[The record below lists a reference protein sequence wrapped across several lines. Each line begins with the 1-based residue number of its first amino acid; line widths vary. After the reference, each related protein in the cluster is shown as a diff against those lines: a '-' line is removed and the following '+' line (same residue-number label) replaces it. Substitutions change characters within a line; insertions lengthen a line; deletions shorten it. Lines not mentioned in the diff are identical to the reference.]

1 MTFLNALLAFGA
13 TAFTIPLIIHLL
25 NRSKYMTVDW
35 GAMQFLE
42 SSVKVNSRR
51 VQWKQLLLL
60 LVRCLIPVL
69 LALAMARPLLQAW
82 KNSADASPVSLAIL
96 VDDSLSMYT
105 LSQGQSALQ
114 PVPAD
119 QASNESIRTGSSS
132 SRILQAVAHVR
143 SVLEGLPAGSEA
155 ALIWAGKPAQIESEH
170 QPASLL
176 KMKLAELIENRAKK
190 NEIAGSTDLSEA
202 VTLATQWLDQGTNSK
217 RHLLVLSDFQ
227 SSQWNSN
234 TQDIARDLATAF
246 SNRSVPIK
254 WSFFQVGRSDSQDVA
269 ASNSASNLA
278 SNADIAL
285 LAIDSIPSHITPQ
298 GKMTISTTLQN
309 YSNQNAV
316 VPVVFMDGL
325 DEVERQS
332 VSVSASSTATIRFQW
347 SPKNTGDSILK
358 VFADWKD
365 STPQDHSLTNVIR
378 AREPA
383 SILIIDGD
391 RKQEAMQS
399 ESDFIRLALTPFS
412 LLRGE
417 PGDLFSTRVVTPGGW
432 NEDALRTCEAV
443 VCCNVPDFSADERKW
458 LRNFVEK
465 GGGLLMCLGD
475 KVQAEK
481 LNAWEPLSE
490 GGLKIGKLSHRI
502 AWEGEIN
509 LTADA
514 PFELSRASLDALK
527 SAQFAARHELLVEEP
542 QAIAIAK
549 FADGMPFIMKT
560 NIGSGKVYWMMSSG
574 DDDDSNLPALPVY
587 LPLVQKLMTS
597 LLHWRSG
604 WNQVSPGES
613 WFEDLSAVTG
623 KTNPLSNEVAS
634 LFQDRKSL
642 TVQLPATATRDVPL
656 NEKATDGKEPIL
668 FRTIDL
674 GSSRFEG
681 IAQSTFGDR
690 RINAAVVLPSKDRK
704 VELARTLMSSD
715 ELEVFAKDA
724 KANVYRD
731 AQSWIKQEN
740 SNASGKEIWTWFWL
754 GLLVLFLAEMF
765 LQQSLNPRQVRPSH
779 SLTGAAR

>member
-13 TAFTIPLIIHLL
+13 TAFTIPLLIHLL
-25 NRSKYMTVDW
+25 NRSKYMTIDW

-60 LVRCLIPVL
+60 LVRCLIPIL

-82 KNSADASPVSLAIL
+82 KNSADASPLSLAIL
-96 VDDSLSMYT
+96 IDDSLSMYT
-105 LSQGQSALQ
+105 LSPSQSALQ
-114 PVPAD
+114 SAQAN
-119 QASNESIRTGSSS
+119 QASNEPNRFGSSS
-132 SRILQAVAHVR
+132 SRILQAVAQVR
-143 SVLEGLPAGSEA
+143 TVLEGLPAGSEA

-170 QPASLL
+170 QPAALL
-176 KMKLAELIENRAKK
+176 KMKLAELIESRAKK
-190 NEIAGSTDLSEA
+190 NETAGTTDLSEA

-234 TQDIARDLATAF
+234 TQDLARDLATAF
-246 SNRSVPIK
+246 SNRSVPIE
-254 WSFFQVGRSDSQDVA
+254 WSFFQVGKADSQTD
-269 ASNSASNLA
+269 ASSNLT

-285 LAIDSIPSHITPQ
+285 LGIDSIPSHVTPQ

-332 VSVSASSTATIRFQW
+332 VSVSANSTATVRFQW
-347 SPKNTGDSILK
+347 SPKIAGDSILK

-365 STPQDHSLTNVIR
+365 STPQDHALTNVIR

-432 NEDALRTCEAV
+432 NEEALRTCEAV
-443 VCCNVPDFSADERKW
+443 ICCNVPDFSNDERKW

-481 LNAWEPLSE
+481 LNAWEPLSQ
-490 GGLKIGKLSHRI
+490 GGLRIGKLSPRI
-502 AWEGEIN
+502 AWEGEIS

-514 PFELSRASLDALK
+514 PFELSRASLDALR

-549 FADGMPFIMKT
+549 FADGLPFLIKT
-560 NIGSGKVYWMMSSG
+560 TIGSGKVYWMMSSG

-597 LLHWRSG
+597 ILHWRSG

-613 WFEDLSAVTG
+613 WFENLSAMTG
-623 KTNPLSNEVAS
+623 KTNPLSNDVAS

-642 TVQLPATATRDVPL
+642 TVQLPAASTRDVPL
-656 NEKATDGKEPIL
+656 DVKDTAGNEPIL

-681 IAQSTFGDR
+681 IAQGTLGDR
-690 RINAAVVLPSKDRK
+690 RINTAIVLSSKDRK
-704 VELARTLMSSD
+704 VELGRALMSGD
-715 ELEVFAKDA
+715 ELEAFAKDA

-740 SNASGKEIWTWFWL
+740 SNPAGKEIWTWFWL
-754 GLLVLFLAEMF
+754 GLLILFLAEMF
-765 LQQSLNPRQVRPSH
+765 LQQSLNPRQARPS
-779 SLTGAAR
+779 STLTGASI

>member
-13 TAFTIPLIIHLL
+13 TAFTIPLLIHLL
-25 NRSKYMTVDW
+25 NRSKYMTIDW

-60 LVRCLIPVL
+60 LVRCLIPIL

-82 KNSADASPVSLAIL
+82 KNSADASPLSLAIL
-96 VDDSLSMYT
+96 IDDSLSMYT
-105 LSQGQSALQ
+105 LSPSQSALQ
-114 PVPAD
+114 SA
-119 QASNESIRTGSSS
+119 QANQATNEPNRLGSSS
-132 SRILQAVAHVR
+132 SRILQAVAQVR
-143 SVLEGLPAGSEA
+143 TVLEGLPAGSEA

-170 QPASLL
+170 QPAALL
-176 KMKLAELIENRAKK
+176 KMKLAELIESRAKK
-190 NEIAGSTDLSEA
+190 NETAGTTDLSEA

-234 TQDIARDLATAF
+234 TQDLARDLATAF
-246 SNRSVPIK
+246 SNRSVPIE
-254 WSFFQVGRSDSQDVA
+254 WSFFQVGKADSQTD
-269 ASNSASNLA
+269 AS

-285 LAIDSIPSHITPQ
+285 LGIDSIPSHVTPQ

-332 VSVSASSTATIRFQW
+332 VSVSANSTATIRFQW
-347 SPKNTGDSILK
+347 SPKIAGDSILK

-365 STPQDHSLTNVIR
+365 STPQDHALTNVIR

-432 NEDALRTCEAV
+432 NEEALRTCEAV
-443 VCCNVPDFSADERKW
+443 ICCNVPDFSNDERKW

-481 LNAWEPLSE
+481 LNAWEPLSQ
-490 GGLKIGKLSHRI
+490 GGLRIGKLSPRI

-514 PFELSRASLDALK
+514 PFELSRASLDALR

-549 FADGMPFIMKT
+549 FADGLPFLIKT
-560 NIGSGKVYWMMSSG
+560 TIGSGKVYWMMSSG

-597 LLHWRSG
+597 ILHWRSG

-613 WFEDLSAVTG
+613 WFENLSAMTG
-623 KTNPLSNEVAS
+623 KTNPLSNDVAS

-642 TVQLPATATRDVPL
+642 TVQLPAASTRDVPL
-656 NEKATDGKEPIL
+656 DVKDTAGNEPIL

-681 IAQSTFGDR
+681 IAQSTLGDR
-690 RINAAVVLPSKDRK
+690 RINTAVVLSSKDRK
-704 VELARTLMSSD
+704 VELGRALMSGD
-715 ELEVFAKDA
+715 ELEAFAKDA

-740 SNASGKEIWTWFWL
+740 SNPAGKEIWTWFWL
-754 GLLVLFLAEMF
+754 GLLILFLAEMF
-765 LQQSLNPRQVRPSH
+765 LQQSLNPRQARPS
-779 SLTGAAR
+779 STLTGASI

>member
-13 TAFTIPLIIHLL
+13 TAFTIPLLIHLL
-25 NRSKYMTVDW
+25 NRSKYMTIDW

-60 LVRCLIPVL
+60 LVRCLIPIL

-82 KNSADASPVSLAIL
+82 KNSADASPLSLAIL
-96 VDDSLSMYT
+96 IDDSLSMYT
-105 LSQGQSALQ
+105 LSPSQSALQ
-114 PVPAD
+114 SAQAN
-119 QASNESIRTGSSS
+119 QASNEPNRFGSSS
-132 SRILQAVAHVR
+132 SRILQAVAQVR
-143 SVLEGLPAGSEA
+143 TVLEGLPAGSEA

-170 QPASLL
+170 QPAALL
-176 KMKLAELIENRAKK
+176 KMKLAELIESRAKK
-190 NEIAGSTDLSEA
+190 NETAGTTDLSEA

-234 TQDIARDLATAF
+234 TQDLARDLATAF
-246 SNRSVPIK
+246 SNRSVPIE
-254 WSFFQVGRSDSQDVA
+254 WSFFQVGKADSQTD
-269 ASNSASNLA
+269 ASSNLT

-285 LAIDSIPSHITPQ
+285 LGIDSIPSHVTPQ

-332 VSVSASSTATIRFQW
+332 VSVSANSTATVRFQW
-347 SPKNTGDSILK
+347 SPKIAGDSILK

-365 STPQDHSLTNVIR
+365 STPQDHALTNVIR

-432 NEDALRTCEAV
+432 NEEALRTCEAV
-443 VCCNVPDFSADERKW
+443 ICCNVPDFSNDERKW

-481 LNAWEPLSE
+481 LNAWEPLSQ
-490 GGLKIGKLSHRI
+490 GGLRIGKLSPRI
-502 AWEGEIN
+502 AWEGEIS

-514 PFELSRASLDALK
+514 PFELSRASLDALR

-549 FADGMPFIMKT
+549 FADGLPFLIKT
-560 NIGSGKVYWMMSSG
+560 TIGPGKVYWMMSSG

-597 LLHWRSG
+597 ILHWRSG

-613 WFEDLSAVTG
+613 WFENLSAMTG
-623 KTNPLSNEVAS
+623 KTNPLSNDVAS

-642 TVQLPATATRDVPL
+642 TVQLPAASTRDVPL
-656 NEKATDGKEPIL
+656 DVKDTAGNEPIL

-681 IAQSTFGDR
+681 IAQSTLGDR
-690 RINAAVVLPSKDRK
+690 RINTAVVLSSKDRK
-704 VELARTLMSSD
+704 VELGRALMSGD
-715 ELEVFAKDA
+715 ELEAFAKDA

-740 SNASGKEIWTWFWL
+740 SNPAGKEIWTWFWL
-754 GLLVLFLAEMF
+754 GLLILFLAEMF
-765 LQQSLNPRQVRPSH
+765 LQQSLNPRQARPS
-779 SLTGAAR
+779 STLTGAST

>member
-25 NRSKYMTVDW
+25 NRSKYMTIDW

-60 LVRCLIPVL
+60 LVRCLIPIL

-96 VDDSLSMYT
+96 IDDSLSMYT
-105 LSQGQSALQ
+105 LSQSESALQ
-114 PVPAD
+114 SPPAN
-119 QASNESIRTGSSS
+119 QVSGEPNRPGSSS
-132 SRILQAVAHVR
+132 SRILQAVAQVR
-143 SVLEGLPAGSEA
+143 TLLEGLPAGSEA
-155 ALIWAGKPAQIESEH
+155 ALIWAGKPAQIENEH

-176 KMKLAELIENRAKK
+176 KMKLAELIENRTKK
-190 NEIAGSTDLSEA
+190 NEIAGPTDLSEA
-202 VTLATQWLDQGTNSK
+202 VTLAAEWLDQGTNSK
-217 RHLLVLSDFQ
+217 RHLLVVSDFQ

-234 TQDIARDLATAF
+234 TQDSARDFTTAF
-246 SNRSVPIK
+246 SNRSVPIH
-254 WSFFQVGRSDSQDVA
+254 WSFLQVGSSDSENDV
-269 ASNSASNLA
+269 S

-285 LAIDSIPSHITPQ
+285 LAIDSLPSHVTPQ

-332 VSVSASSTATIRFQW
+332 VSVSANSTATIRFQW
-347 SPKNTGDSILK
+347 SPKTAGDSILK

-432 NEDALRTCEAV
+432 NEEALRTCEAV
-443 VCCNVPDFSADERKW
+443 ICCNVPDFSTDERKW

-475 KVQAEK
+475 KVQADR
-481 LNAWEPLSE
+481 LNAWEPLSQ
-490 GGLKIGKLSHRI
+490 GGLRIGKISPRN
-502 AWEGEIN
+502 AWEGEIS
-509 LTADA
+509 LSADA
-514 PFELSRASLDALK
+514 PFELSRASLDALR

-542 QAIAIAK
+542 QVSAIAT
-549 FADGMPFIMKT
+549 FADGLPFLTKT
-560 NIGSGKVYWMMSSG
+560 TIGSGKVYWMMSSG

-597 LLHWRSG
+597 ILHWRSG
-604 WNQVSPGES
+604 WNQVTPGES
-613 WFEDLSAVTG
+613 WFENLSSMTG
-623 KTNPLSNEVAS
+623 KTNPLSSEAAS
-634 LFQDRKSL
+634 LFQDRKAL
-642 TVQLPATATRDVPL
+642 TVQWPAIDARDVPL
-656 NEKATDGKEPIL
+656 NEKATDGNEPIL

-681 IAQSTFGDR
+681 IAQTTFGDR
-690 RINAAVVLPSKDRK
+690 RLNVSVSLPSKDRK
-704 VELARTLMSSD
+704 VELARALMSAD
-715 ELEVFAKDA
+715 ELETFAKDA

-740 SNASGKEIWTWFWL
+740 SNPSGKEIWTWFWL
-754 GLLVLFLAEMF
+754 GLLILFLAEMF
-765 LQQSLNPRQVRPSH
+765 LQQSLNPRQVRPGP
-779 SLTGAAR
+779 SLSGAT

>member
-1 MTFLNALLAFGA
+1 
-13 TAFTIPLIIHLL
+13 
-25 NRSKYMTVDW
+25 
-35 GAMQFLE
+35 
-42 SSVKVNSRR
+42 
-51 VQWKQLLLL
+51 
-60 LVRCLIPVL
+60 
-69 LALAMARPLLQAW
+69 
-82 KNSADASPVSLAIL
+82 
-96 VDDSLSMYT
+96 
-105 LSQGQSALQ
+105 
-114 PVPAD
+114 
-119 QASNESIRTGSSS
+119 
-132 SRILQAVAHVR
+132 
-143 SVLEGLPAGSEA
+143 
-155 ALIWAGKPAQIESEH
+155 
-170 QPASLL
+170 
-176 KMKLAELIENRAKK
+176 
-190 NEIAGSTDLSEA
+190 
-202 VTLATQWLDQGTNSK
+202 
-217 RHLLVLSDFQ
+217 
-227 SSQWNSN
+227 
-234 TQDIARDLATAF
+234 
-246 SNRSVPIK
+246 
-254 WSFFQVGRSDSQDVA
+254 
-269 ASNSASNLA
+269 
-278 SNADIAL
+278 
-285 LAIDSIPSHITPQ
+285 
-298 GKMTISTTLQN
+298 MTISTTLQN

-332 VSVSASSTATIRFQW
+332 VSVSANSTATIRFQW
-347 SPKNTGDSILK
+347 SPKIAGDSILK

-365 STPQDHSLTNVIR
+365 STPQDHALTNVIR

-432 NEDALRTCEAV
+432 NEEALRTCEAV
-443 VCCNVPDFSADERKW
+443 ICCNVPDFSNDERKW

-481 LNAWEPLSE
+481 LNAWEPLSQ
-490 GGLKIGKLSHRI
+490 GGLRIGKLSPRI
-502 AWEGEIN
+502 AWEGEIS

-514 PFELSRASLDALK
+514 PFELSRASLDALR

-549 FADGMPFIMKT
+549 FADGLPFLIKT
-560 NIGSGKVYWMMSSG
+560 TIGPGKVYWMMSSG

-597 LLHWRSG
+597 ILHWRSG

-613 WFEDLSAVTG
+613 WFENLSAMTG
-623 KTNPLSNEVAS
+623 KTNPLSNDVAS

-642 TVQLPATATRDVPL
+642 TVQLPAASTRDVPL
-656 NEKATDGKEPIL
+656 NEKDTAGNEPIL

-681 IAQSTFGDR
+681 IAQGTLGDR
-690 RINAAVVLPSKDRK
+690 RINTAIVLSSKDRK
-704 VELARTLMSSD
+704 VELGRALMSSD
-715 ELEVFAKDA
+715 ELEAFAKDA

-740 SNASGKEIWTWFWL
+740 SNPAGKEIWTWFWL
-754 GLLVLFLAEMF
+754 GLLILFLAEMF
-765 LQQSLNPRQVRPSH
+765 LQQSLNPRQARPS
-779 SLTGAAR
+779 STLTGAST

>member
-13 TAFTIPLIIHLL
+13 TAFTIPLLIHLL
-25 NRSKYMTVDW
+25 NRSKYMTIDW

-60 LVRCLIPVL
+60 LVRCLIPIL

-82 KNSADASPVSLAIL
+82 KNSADASPLSLAIL
-96 VDDSLSMYT
+96 IDDSLSMYT
-105 LSQGQSALQ
+105 LSPSQSALQ
-114 PVPAD
+114 SA
-119 QASNESIRTGSSS
+119 QANQATNEPNRLGSSS
-132 SRILQAVAHVR
+132 SRILQAVAQVR
-143 SVLEGLPAGSEA
+143 TVLEGLPAGSEA

-170 QPASLL
+170 QPAALL
-176 KMKLAELIENRAKK
+176 KMKLAELIESRAKK
-190 NEIAGSTDLSEA
+190 NETAGTTDLSEA

-234 TQDIARDLATAF
+234 TQDLARDLATAF
-246 SNRSVPIK
+246 SNRSVPIE
-254 WSFFQVGRSDSQDVA
+254 WSFFQVGKADSQTD
-269 ASNSASNLA
+269 AS

-285 LAIDSIPSHITPQ
+285 LGIDSIPSHVTPQ

-332 VSVSASSTATIRFQW
+332 VSVSANSTATIRFQW
-347 SPKNTGDSILK
+347 SPKIAGDSILK

-365 STPQDHSLTNVIR
+365 STPQDHALTNVIR

-399 ESDFIRLALTPFS
+399 ESDFVRLALTPFS

-432 NEDALRTCEAV
+432 NEEALRTCEAV
-443 VCCNVPDFSADERKW
+443 ICCNVPDFSNDERKW

-481 LNAWEPLSE
+481 LNAWEPLSQ
-490 GGLKIGKLSHRI
+490 GGLRIGKLSPRI

-514 PFELSRASLDALK
+514 PFELSRASLDALR

-549 FADGMPFIMKT
+549 FADGLPFLIKT
-560 NIGSGKVYWMMSSG
+560 TIGSGKVYWMMSSG

-597 LLHWRSG
+597 ILHWRSG

-613 WFEDLSAVTG
+613 WFENLSAMTG
-623 KTNPLSNEVAS
+623 KTNPLSNDVAS

-642 TVQLPATATRDVPL
+642 TVQLPAASTRDVPL
-656 NEKATDGKEPIL
+656 NEKDTAGNEPIL

-681 IAQSTFGDR
+681 IAQSTLGDR
-690 RINAAVVLPSKDRK
+690 RINTAVVLSSKDRK
-704 VELARTLMSSD
+704 VELGRALMSGD
-715 ELEVFAKDA
+715 ELEAFAKDA

-740 SNASGKEIWTWFWL
+740 SNPAGKEIWTWFWL
-754 GLLVLFLAEMF
+754 GLLILFLAEMF
-765 LQQSLNPRQVRPSH
+765 LQQSLNPRQARPS
-779 SLTGAAR
+779 STLTGASI

>member
-13 TAFTIPLIIHLL
+13 TAFTIPLLIHLL
-25 NRSKYMTVDW
+25 NRSKYMTIDW

-60 LVRCLIPVL
+60 LVRCLIPIL

-82 KNSADASPVSLAIL
+82 KNSADASPLSLAIL
-96 VDDSLSMYT
+96 IDDSLSMYT
-105 LSQGQSALQ
+105 LSPSQSALQ
-114 PVPAD
+114 SA
-119 QASNESIRTGSSS
+119 QANQATNEPNRLGSSS
-132 SRILQAVAHVR
+132 SRILQAVAQVR
-143 SVLEGLPAGSEA
+143 TVLEGLPAGSEA

-170 QPASLL
+170 QPAALL
-176 KMKLAELIENRAKK
+176 KMKLAELIESRAKK
-190 NEIAGSTDLSEA
+190 NETAGTTDLSEA

-234 TQDIARDLATAF
+234 TQDLARDLATAF
-246 SNRSVPIK
+246 SNRSVPIE
-254 WSFFQVGRSDSQDVA
+254 WSFFQVGKADSQTD
-269 ASNSASNLA
+269 ASSNLT

-285 LAIDSIPSHITPQ
+285 LGIDSIPSHVTPQ

-332 VSVSASSTATIRFQW
+332 VSVSANSTATVRFQW
-347 SPKNTGDSILK
+347 SPKIAGDSILK

-365 STPQDHSLTNVIR
+365 STPQDHALTNVIR

-432 NEDALRTCEAV
+432 NEEALRTCEAV
-443 VCCNVPDFSADERKW
+443 ICCNVPDFSNDERKW

-481 LNAWEPLSE
+481 LNAWEPLSQ
-490 GGLKIGKLSHRI
+490 GGLRIGKLSPRI

-514 PFELSRASLDALK
+514 PFELSRASLDALR

-549 FADGMPFIMKT
+549 FADGLPFLIKT
-560 NIGSGKVYWMMSSG
+560 TIGPGKVYWMMSSG

-597 LLHWRSG
+597 ILHWRSG

-613 WFEDLSAVTG
+613 WFENLSAMTG
-623 KTNPLSNEVAS
+623 KTNPLSNDVAS

-642 TVQLPATATRDVPL
+642 TVQLPAASTRDVPL
-656 NEKATDGKEPIL
+656 DVKDTAGNEPIL

-681 IAQSTFGDR
+681 IAQSTLGDR
-690 RINAAVVLPSKDRK
+690 RINTAVVLSSKDRK
-704 VELARTLMSSD
+704 VELGRALMSGD
-715 ELEVFAKDA
+715 ELEAFAKDA

-740 SNASGKEIWTWFWL
+740 SNPAGKEIWTWFWL
-754 GLLVLFLAEMF
+754 GLLILFLAEMF
-765 LQQSLNPRQVRPSH
+765 LQQSLNPRQARPS
-779 SLTGAAR
+779 STLTGASI

>member
-13 TAFTIPLIIHLL
+13 TAFTIPLVIHLL
-25 NRSKYMTVDW
+25 NRSKYMTIDW

-60 LVRCLIPVL
+60 LVRCLIPIL

-82 KNSADASPVSLAIL
+82 KNSADASPLSLAIL
-96 VDDSLSMYT
+96 IDDSLSMYT
-105 LSQGQSALQ
+105 LSPSQSALQ
-114 PVPAD
+114 SAQAN
-119 QASNESIRTGSSS
+119 QASNEPNRFGSSS
-132 SRILQAVAHVR
+132 SRILQAVAQVR
-143 SVLEGLPAGSEA
+143 TVLEGLPAGSEA

-170 QPASLL
+170 QPAALL
-176 KMKLAELIENRAKK
+176 KMKLAELIESRAKK
-190 NEIAGSTDLSEA
+190 NETAGTTDLSEA

-234 TQDIARDLATAF
+234 TQDLARDLATAF
-246 SNRSVPIK
+246 SNRSVPIE
-254 WSFFQVGRSDSQDVA
+254 WSFFQVGKADSQTD
-269 ASNSASNLA
+269 ASSNLT

-285 LAIDSIPSHITPQ
+285 LGIDSIPSHVTPQ

-332 VSVSASSTATIRFQW
+332 VSVSANSTATVRFQW
-347 SPKNTGDSILK
+347 SPKIAGDSILK

-365 STPQDHSLTNVIR
+365 STPQDHALTNVIR
-378 AREPA
+378 ARDTA

-432 NEDALRTCEAV
+432 NEEALRTCEAV
-443 VCCNVPDFSADERKW
+443 ICCNVPDFSNDERKW

-481 LNAWEPLSE
+481 LNAWEPLSQ
-490 GGLKIGKLSHRI
+490 GGLRIGKLSPRI
-502 AWEGEIN
+502 AWEGEIS

-514 PFELSRASLDALK
+514 PFELSRASLDALR

-542 QAIAIAK
+542 QAVAIAK
-549 FADGMPFIMKT
+549 FADGLPFLIKT
-560 NIGSGKVYWMMSSG
+560 TIGSGKVYWMMSSG

-597 LLHWRSG
+597 ILHWRSG

-613 WFEDLSAVTG
+613 WFENLSAMTG
-623 KTNPLSNEVAS
+623 KTNPLSNDVAS

-642 TVQLPATATRDVPL
+642 TVQLPAASTRDVPL
-656 NEKATDGKEPIL
+656 NEKDTAGNEPIL

-681 IAQSTFGDR
+681 IAQSTLGDR
-690 RINAAVVLPSKDRK
+690 RINTAIVLSSKDRK
-704 VELARTLMSSD
+704 VELGRALMSSD
-715 ELEVFAKDA
+715 ELEAFAKDA

-740 SNASGKEIWTWFWL
+740 SNPAGKEIWTWFWL
-754 GLLVLFLAEMF
+754 GLLTLFLAEMF
-765 LQQSLNPRQVRPSH
+765 LQQSLNPRQARPS
-779 SLTGAAR
+779 STLTGAST

>member
-1 MTFLNALLAFGA
+1 
-13 TAFTIPLIIHLL
+13 
-25 NRSKYMTVDW
+25 
-35 GAMQFLE
+35 
-42 SSVKVNSRR
+42 
-51 VQWKQLLLL
+51 
-60 LVRCLIPVL
+60 
-69 LALAMARPLLQAW
+69 MARPLLQAW
-82 KNSADASPVSLAIL
+82 KNSADASPLSLAIL
-96 VDDSLSMYT
+96 IDDSLSMYT
-105 LSQGQSALQ
+105 LSPSQSALQ
-114 PVPAD
+114 SA
-119 QASNESIRTGSSS
+119 QANQATNEPNRLGSSS
-132 SRILQAVAHVR
+132 SRILQAVAQVR
-143 SVLEGLPAGSEA
+143 TVLEGLPAGSEA

-170 QPASLL
+170 QPAALL
-176 KMKLAELIENRAKK
+176 KMKLAELIESRAKK
-190 NEIAGSTDLSEA
+190 NETAGTTDLSEA

-234 TQDIARDLATAF
+234 TQDLARDLATAF
-246 SNRSVPIK
+246 SNRSVPIE
-254 WSFFQVGRSDSQDVA
+254 WSFFQVGKADSQTD
-269 ASNSASNLA
+269 ASSNLTG
-278 SNADIAL
+278 NADIAL
-285 LAIDSIPSHITPQ
+285 LGIDSIPSHVTPQ

-332 VSVSASSTATIRFQW
+332 VSVSANSTATIRFQW
-347 SPKNTGDSILK
+347 SPKIAGDSILK

-365 STPQDHSLTNVIR
+365 STPQDHALTNVIR

-432 NEDALRTCEAV
+432 NEEALRTCEAV
-443 VCCNVPDFSADERKW
+443 ICCNVPDFSNDERKW

-481 LNAWEPLSE
+481 LNAWEPLSQ
-490 GGLKIGKLSHRI
+490 GGLRIGKLSPRI

-514 PFELSRASLDALK
+514 PFELSRASLDALR

-549 FADGMPFIMKT
+549 FADGLPFLIKT
-560 NIGSGKVYWMMSSG
+560 TIGPGKVYWMMSSG

-597 LLHWRSG
+597 ILHWRSG

-613 WFEDLSAVTG
+613 WFENLSAMTG
-623 KTNPLSNEVAS
+623 KTNPLSNDVAS

-642 TVQLPATATRDVPL
+642 TVQLPAASTRDVPL
-656 NEKATDGKEPIL
+656 DVKDTAGKEPIL

-681 IAQSTFGDR
+681 IAQSTLGDR
-690 RINAAVVLPSKDRK
+690 RINTAVVLSSKDRK
-704 VELARTLMSSD
+704 VELGRALMSGD
-715 ELEVFAKDA
+715 ELEAFAKDA

-740 SNASGKEIWTWFWL
+740 SNPAGKEIWTWFWL
-754 GLLVLFLAEMF
+754 GLLILFLAEMF
-765 LQQSLNPRQVRPSH
+765 LQQSLNPRQARPS
-779 SLTGAAR
+779 STLTGASI

>member
-13 TAFTIPLIIHLL
+13 TAFTIPLLIHLL
-25 NRSKYMTVDW
+25 NRSKYMTIDW

-60 LVRCLIPVL
+60 LVRCLIPIL

-82 KNSADASPVSLAIL
+82 KNSADASPLSLAIL
-96 VDDSLSMYT
+96 IDDSLSMYT
-105 LSQGQSALQ
+105 LSPSQSALQ
-114 PVPAD
+114 SA
-119 QASNESIRTGSSS
+119 QANQATNEPNRLGSSS
-132 SRILQAVAHVR
+132 SRILQAVAQVR
-143 SVLEGLPAGSEA
+143 TVLEGLPAGSEA

-170 QPASLL
+170 QPAALL
-176 KMKLAELIENRAKK
+176 KMKLAELIESRAKK
-190 NEIAGSTDLSEA
+190 NETAGTTDLSEA

-234 TQDIARDLATAF
+234 TQDLARDLATAF
-246 SNRSVPIK
+246 SNRSVPIE
-254 WSFFQVGRSDSQDVA
+254 WSFFQVGKADSQTD
-269 ASNSASNLA
+269 ASSNLT

-285 LAIDSIPSHITPQ
+285 LGIDSIPSLVTPQ

-332 VSVSASSTATIRFQW
+332 VSVSANSTATVRFQW
-347 SPKNTGDSILK
+347 SPKIAGDSILK

-365 STPQDHSLTNVIR
+365 STPQDHALTNVIR

-432 NEDALRTCEAV
+432 NEEALRTCEAV
-443 VCCNVPDFSADERKW
+443 ICCNVPDFSNDERKW

-481 LNAWEPLSE
+481 LNAWEPLSQ
-490 GGLKIGKLSHRI
+490 GGLRIGKLSPRI
-502 AWEGEIN
+502 AWEGEIS

-514 PFELSRASLDALK
+514 PFELSRASLDALR

-549 FADGMPFIMKT
+549 FADGLPFLIKT
-560 NIGSGKVYWMMSSG
+560 TIGSGKVYWMMSSG

-597 LLHWRSG
+597 ILHWRSG

-613 WFEDLSAVTG
+613 WFENLSAMTG
-623 KTNPLSNEVAS
+623 KTNPLSNDVAS

-642 TVQLPATATRDVPL
+642 TVQLPAASTRDVPL
-656 NEKATDGKEPIL
+656 DVKDTAGNEPIL

-681 IAQSTFGDR
+681 IAQGTLGDR
-690 RINAAVVLPSKDRK
+690 RINTAIVLSSKDRK
-704 VELARTLMSSD
+704 VELGRALMSSD
-715 ELEVFAKDA
+715 ELEAFAKDA

-740 SNASGKEIWTWFWL
+740 SNPAGKEIWTWFWL
-754 GLLVLFLAEMF
+754 GLLILFLAEMF
-765 LQQSLNPRQVRPSH
+765 LQQSLNPRQARPS
-779 SLTGAAR
+779 STLTGAST

>member
-13 TAFTIPLIIHLL
+13 TAFTIPLLIHLL
-25 NRSKYMTVDW
+25 NRSKYMTIDW

-60 LVRCLIPVL
+60 LVRCLIPIL

-82 KNSADASPVSLAIL
+82 KNSADASPLSLAIL
-96 VDDSLSMYT
+96 IDDSLSMYT
-105 LSQGQSALQ
+105 LSPSQSALQ
-114 PVPAD
+114 SA
-119 QASNESIRTGSSS
+119 QANQATNEPNRLGSSS
-132 SRILQAVAHVR
+132 SRILQAVAQVR
-143 SVLEGLPAGSEA
+143 TVLEGLPAGSEA

-170 QPASLL
+170 QPAALL
-176 KMKLAELIENRAKK
+176 KMKLAELIESRAKK
-190 NEIAGSTDLSEA
+190 NETAGTTDLSEA

-217 RHLLVLSDFQ
+217 RHLVVLSDFQ

-234 TQDIARDLATAF
+234 TQDLARDLATAF
-246 SNRSVPIK
+246 FNRSVPIE
-254 WSFFQVGRSDSQDVA
+254 WSFFQVGKADSQTD
-269 ASNSASNLA
+269 AS

-285 LAIDSIPSHITPQ
+285 LGIDSIPSHVTPQ

-332 VSVSASSTATIRFQW
+332 VSVSANSTATIRFQW
-347 SPKNTGDSILK
+347 SPKIAGDSILK

-365 STPQDHSLTNVIR
+365 STPQDHALTNVIR

-432 NEDALRTCEAV
+432 NEEALRTCEAV
-443 VCCNVPDFSADERKW
+443 ICCNVPDFSNDERKW

-481 LNAWEPLSE
+481 LNAWEPLSQ
-490 GGLKIGKLSHRI
+490 GGLRIGKLSTRV

-514 PFELSRASLDALK
+514 PFELSRASLDALR

-549 FADGMPFIMKT
+549 FADGLPFLIKT
-560 NIGSGKVYWMMSSG
+560 TIGSGKVYWMMSSG

-597 LLHWRSG
+597 ILHWRSG

-613 WFEDLSAVTG
+613 WFENLSAMTG
-623 KTNPLSNEVAS
+623 KTNPLSNDVAS

-642 TVQLPATATRDVPL
+642 TVQLPAASTRDVPL
-656 NEKATDGKEPIL
+656 NEKDTAGNEPIL

-681 IAQSTFGDR
+681 IAQSTLGDR
-690 RINAAVVLPSKDRK
+690 RINTAVVLSSKDRK
-704 VELARTLMSSD
+704 VELGRALMSGD
-715 ELEVFAKDA
+715 ELEAFAKDA

-740 SNASGKEIWTWFWL
+740 SNPAGKEIWTWFWL
-754 GLLVLFLAEMF
+754 GLLILFLAEMF
-765 LQQSLNPRQVRPSH
+765 LQQSLNPRQARPS
-779 SLTGAAR
+779 STLTGASI

>member
-13 TAFTIPLIIHLL
+13 TAFTIPLLIHLL
-25 NRSKYMTVDW
+25 NRSKYMTIDW

-60 LVRCLIPVL
+60 LVRCLIPIL

-82 KNSADASPVSLAIL
+82 KNSADASPLSLAIL
-96 VDDSLSMYT
+96 IDDSLSMYT
-105 LSQGQSALQ
+105 LSPSQSALQ
-114 PVPAD
+114 SAEAN
-119 QASNESIRTGSSS
+119 QASNEPNRFGSSS
-132 SRILQAVAHVR
+132 SRILQAVAQVR
-143 SVLEGLPAGSEA
+143 TVLEGLPAGSEA

-170 QPASLL
+170 QPAALL
-176 KMKLAELIENRAKK
+176 KMKLAELIESRAKK
-190 NEIAGSTDLSEA
+190 NETAGTTDLSEA

-234 TQDIARDLATAF
+234 TQDLARDLATAF
-246 SNRSVPIK
+246 SNRSVPIE
-254 WSFFQVGRSDSQDVA
+254 WSFFQVGKADAQENTS
-269 ASNSASNLA
+269 SNLTN
-278 SNADIAL
+278 NADIAL
-285 LAIDSIPSHITPQ
+285 LGIDSIPSHVTPQ

-332 VSVSASSTATIRFQW
+332 VSVSANSTATIRFQW
-347 SPKNTGDSILK
+347 SPKIAGDSILK

-365 STPQDHSLTNVIR
+365 STPQDHALANVIR

-432 NEDALRTCEAV
+432 NEEALRTCEAV
-443 VCCNVPDFSADERKW
+443 ICCNVPDFSNDERKW

-481 LNAWEPLSE
+481 LNAWEPISQS
-490 GGLKIGKLSHRI
+490 GLRIGKLSPRI

-514 PFELSRASLDALK
+514 PFELSRASLDALR
-527 SAQFAARHELLVEEP
+527 SAQFAARHELVVEEP
-542 QAIAIAK
+542 QAVAIAK
-549 FADGMPFIMKT
+549 FSDGLPFLIKT
-560 NIGSGKVYWMMSSG
+560 SIGSGKIYWMMSSG

-597 LLHWRSG
+597 ILHWRSG

-613 WFEDLSAVTG
+613 WFENLSAMTG
-623 KTNPLSNEVAS
+623 KTNPLSNDVANF
-634 LFQDRKSL
+634 LQDRKSL
-642 TVQLPATATRDVPL
+642 TVQLPAASTRDVPL
-656 NEKATDGKEPIL
+656 NEKDTAGNEPIL
-668 FRTIDL
+668 FRTFDL

-681 IAQSTFGDR
+681 IAQGTLGDR
-690 RINAAVVLPSKDRK
+690 RINTAIVLSSKDRK
-704 VELARTLMSSD
+704 VELGRALMSSD

-740 SNASGKEIWTWFWL
+740 SNPAGKEIWTWFWL
-754 GLLVLFLAEMF
+754 GLLTLFLAEMF
-765 LQQSLNPRQVRPSH
+765 LQQSLNPRQARPS
-779 SLTGAAR
+779 STLTGAST

>member
-13 TAFTIPLIIHLL
+13 TAFTIPLLIHLL
-25 NRSKYMTVDW
+25 NRSKYMTIDW

-51 VQWKQLLLL
+51 IQWKQLLLL
-60 LVRCLIPVL
+60 LVRCLIPIL

-82 KNSADASPVSLAIL
+82 KNSADASPLSLAIL
-96 VDDSLSMYT
+96 IDDSLSMYT
-105 LSQGQSALQ
+105 LSPSQSALQ
-114 PVPAD
+114 SA
-119 QASNESIRTGSSS
+119 QANQATNEPNRLGSSS
-132 SRILQAVAHVR
+132 SRILQAVAQVR
-143 SVLEGLPAGSEA
+143 TVLEGLPAGSEA

-170 QPASLL
+170 QPAALL
-176 KMKLAELIENRAKK
+176 KMKLAELIESRAKK
-190 NEIAGSTDLSEA
+190 NETAGTTDLSEA

-234 TQDIARDLATAF
+234 TQDLARDLATAF
-246 SNRSVPIK
+246 SNRSVPIE
-254 WSFFQVGRSDSQDVA
+254 WSFFQVGKADSQTD
-269 ASNSASNLA
+269 AS

-285 LAIDSIPSHITPQ
+285 LGIDSIPSHVTPQ

-316 VPVVFMDGL
+316 VPFVFMDGL

-332 VSVSASSTATIRFQW
+332 VSVSANSTATIRFQW
-347 SPKNTGDSILK
+347 SPKIAGDSILK

-365 STPQDHSLTNVIR
+365 STPQDHALTNVIR

-399 ESDFIRLALTPFS
+399 ESDFVRLALTPFS

-432 NEDALRTCEAV
+432 NEEALRTCEAV
-443 VCCNVPDFSADERKW
+443 ICCNVPDFSNDERKW

-481 LNAWEPLSE
+481 FNAWEPLSQ
-490 GGLKIGKLSHRI
+490 GGLRIGKLSPRI

-514 PFELSRASLDALK
+514 PFELSRASLDALR

-549 FADGMPFIMKT
+549 FADGLPFLIKT
-560 NIGSGKVYWMMSSG
+560 TIGSGKVYWMMSSG

-597 LLHWRSG
+597 ILHWRSG

-613 WFEDLSAVTG
+613 WFENLSAMTG
-623 KTNPLSNEVAS
+623 KTNPLSNDVAS

-642 TVQLPATATRDVPL
+642 TVQLPAASTRDVPL
-656 NEKATDGKEPIL
+656 NEKDTAGNEPIL

-681 IAQSTFGDR
+681 IAQSTLGDR
-690 RINAAVVLPSKDRK
+690 RINTAVVLSSKDRK
-704 VELARTLMSSD
+704 VELGRALMSGD
-715 ELEVFAKDA
+715 ELEAFAKDA

-740 SNASGKEIWTWFWL
+740 SNPAGKEIWTWFWL
-754 GLLVLFLAEMF
+754 GLLILFLAEMF
-765 LQQSLNPRQVRPSH
+765 LQQSLNPRQARPS
-779 SLTGAAR
+779 STLTGASI

>member
-13 TAFTIPLIIHLL
+13 TAFTIPLLIHLL
-25 NRSKYMTVDW
+25 NRSKYMTIDW

-60 LVRCLIPVL
+60 LVRCLIPIL

-82 KNSADASPVSLAIL
+82 KNSADASPLSLAIL
-96 VDDSLSMYT
+96 IDDSLSMYT
-105 LSQGQSALQ
+105 LSPSQSALQ
-114 PVPAD
+114 SA
-119 QASNESIRTGSSS
+119 QANQATNEPNRLGSSS
-132 SRILQAVAHVR
+132 SRILQAVAQVR
-143 SVLEGLPAGSEA
+143 TVLEGLPAGSEA

-170 QPASLL
+170 QPAALL
-176 KMKLAELIENRAKK
+176 KMKLAELIESRAKK
-190 NEIAGSTDLSEA
+190 NETAGTTDLSEA

-234 TQDIARDLATAF
+234 TQDLARDLATAF
-246 SNRSVPIK
+246 SNRSVPIE
-254 WSFFQVGRSDSQDVA
+254 WSFFQVGKADSQTD
-269 ASNSASNLA
+269 ASSNLT

-285 LAIDSIPSHITPQ
+285 LGIDSIPSHVTPQ

-332 VSVSASSTATIRFQW
+332 VSVAANSTATIRFQW
-347 SPKNTGDSILK
+347 SPKIAGDSILK

-365 STPQDHSLTNVIR
+365 STPQDHALTNVIR

-432 NEDALRTCEAV
+432 NEEALRTCEAV
-443 VCCNVPDFSADERKW
+443 ICCNVPDFSNDERKW

-481 LNAWEPLSE
+481 LNAWEPLSQ
-490 GGLKIGKLSHRI
+490 GGLRIGKLSPRI

-514 PFELSRASLDALK
+514 PFELSRASLDALR

-549 FADGMPFIMKT
+549 FADGLPFLIKT
-560 NIGSGKVYWMMSSG
+560 TIGPGKVYWMMSSG

-597 LLHWRSG
+597 ILHWRSG

-613 WFEDLSAVTG
+613 WFENLSAMTG
-623 KTNPLSNEVAS
+623 KTNPLSNDVAS

-642 TVQLPATATRDVPL
+642 TVQLPAASTRDVPL
-656 NEKATDGKEPIL
+656 DVKDTAGNEPIL

-681 IAQSTFGDR
+681 IAQSTLGDR
-690 RINAAVVLPSKDRK
+690 RINTAVVLSSKDRK
-704 VELARTLMSSD
+704 VELGRALMSSD
-715 ELEVFAKDA
+715 ELEAFAKDA

-740 SNASGKEIWTWFWL
+740 SNPAGKEIWTWFWL
-754 GLLVLFLAEMF
+754 GLLILFLAEMF
-765 LQQSLNPRQVRPSH
+765 LQQSLNPRQARPS
-779 SLTGAAR
+779 STLTGASI

>member
-1 MTFLNALLAFGA
+1 L
-13 TAFTIPLIIHLL
+13 
-25 NRSKYMTVDW
+25 
-35 GAMQFLE
+35 
-42 SSVKVNSRR
+42 
-51 VQWKQLLLL
+51 
-60 LVRCLIPVL
+60 
-69 LALAMARPLLQAW
+69 
-82 KNSADASPVSLAIL
+82 
-96 VDDSLSMYT
+96 
-105 LSQGQSALQ
+105 
-114 PVPAD
+114 
-119 QASNESIRTGSSS
+119 TG
-132 SRILQAVAHVR
+132 
-143 SVLEGLPAGSEA
+143 
-155 ALIWAGKPAQIESEH
+155 
-170 QPASLL
+170 
-176 KMKLAELIENRAKK
+176 
-190 NEIAGSTDLSEA
+190 
-202 VTLATQWLDQGTNSK
+202 
-217 RHLLVLSDFQ
+217 
-227 SSQWNSN
+227 
-234 TQDIARDLATAF
+234 
-246 SNRSVPIK
+246 
-254 WSFFQVGRSDSQDVA
+254 
-269 ASNSASNLA
+269 NLTG
-278 SNADIAL
+278 NADIAL
-285 LAIDSIPSHITPQ
+285 LGIDSIPSHVTPQ

-332 VSVSASSTATIRFQW
+332 VSVSANSTATIRFQW
-347 SPKNTGDSILK
+347 SPKIAGDSILK

-365 STPQDHSLTNVIR
+365 STPQDHALTNVIR

-432 NEDALRTCEAV
+432 NEEALRTCEAV
-443 VCCNVPDFSADERKW
+443 ICCNVPDFSNDERKW

-481 LNAWEPLSE
+481 LNAWEPLSQ
-490 GGLKIGKLSHRI
+490 GGLRIGKLSPRI

-514 PFELSRASLDALK
+514 PFELSRASLDALR

-549 FADGMPFIMKT
+549 FADGLPFLIKT
-560 NIGSGKVYWMMSSG
+560 TIGSGKVYWMMSSG

-597 LLHWRSG
+597 ILHWRSG

-613 WFEDLSAVTG
+613 WFENLSAMTG
-623 KTNPLSNEVAS
+623 KTNPLSNDVAS

-642 TVQLPATATRDVPL
+642 TVQLPAASTRDVPL
-656 NEKATDGKEPIL
+656 NEKDTAGNEPVL

-681 IAQSTFGDR
+681 IAQSTLGDR
-690 RINAAVVLPSKDRK
+690 RINTAVVLSSKDRK
-704 VELARTLMSSD
+704 VELGRALMSGD
-715 ELEVFAKDA
+715 ELEAFAKDA

-740 SNASGKEIWTWFWL
+740 SNPAGKEIWTWFWL
-754 GLLVLFLAEMF
+754 GLLILFLAEMF
-765 LQQSLNPRQVRPSH
+765 LQQSLNPRQARPS
-779 SLTGAAR
+779 STLTGASI

>member
-13 TAFTIPLIIHLL
+13 TAFTIPLLIHLL
-25 NRSKYMTVDW
+25 NRSKYMTIDW

-60 LVRCLIPVL
+60 LVRCLIPIL

-82 KNSADASPVSLAIL
+82 KNSADASPLSLAIL
-96 VDDSLSMYT
+96 IDDSLSMYT
-105 LSQGQSALQ
+105 LSPSQSALQ
-114 PVPAD
+114 SA
-119 QASNESIRTGSSS
+119 QANQATNEPNRLGSSS
-132 SRILQAVAHVR
+132 SRILQAVAQVR
-143 SVLEGLPAGSEA
+143 TVLEGLPAGSEA

-170 QPASLL
+170 QPAALL
-176 KMKLAELIENRAKK
+176 KMKLAELIESRAKK
-190 NEIAGSTDLSEA
+190 NETAGTTDLSEA

-234 TQDIARDLATAF
+234 TQDLARDLATAF
-246 SNRSVPIK
+246 SNRSVPIE
-254 WSFFQVGRSDSQDVA
+254 WSFFQVGKADSQTD
-269 ASNSASNLA
+269 ASSNLTG
-278 SNADIAL
+278 NADIAL
-285 LAIDSIPSHITPQ
+285 LGIDSIPSHVTPQ

-332 VSVSASSTATIRFQW
+332 VSVSANSTATIRFQW
-347 SPKNTGDSILK
+347 SPKIAGDSILK

-365 STPQDHSLTNVIR
+365 STPQDHALTNVIR

-399 ESDFIRLALTPFS
+399 ESDFVRLALTPFS

-432 NEDALRTCEAV
+432 NEEALRTCEAV
-443 VCCNVPDFSADERKW
+443 ICCNVPDFSNDERKW

-481 LNAWEPLSE
+481 FNAWEPLSQ
-490 GGLKIGKLSHRI
+490 GGLRIGKLSPRI

-514 PFELSRASLDALK
+514 PFELSRASLDALR

-549 FADGMPFIMKT
+549 FADGLPFLIKT
-560 NIGSGKVYWMMSSG
+560 TIGSGKVYWMMSSG

-597 LLHWRSG
+597 ILHWRSG

-613 WFEDLSAVTG
+613 WFENLSAMTG
-623 KTNPLSNEVAS
+623 KTNPLSNDVAS

-642 TVQLPATATRDVPL
+642 TVQLPAASTRDVPL
-656 NEKATDGKEPIL
+656 NEKDTAGNEPIL

-681 IAQSTFGDR
+681 IAQSTLGDR
-690 RINAAVVLPSKDRK
+690 RINTAVVLSSKDRK
-704 VELARTLMSSD
+704 VELGRALMSGD
-715 ELEVFAKDA
+715 ELEAFAKDA

-740 SNASGKEIWTWFWL
+740 SNPAGKEIWTWFWL
-754 GLLVLFLAEMF
+754 GLLILFLAEMF
-765 LQQSLNPRQVRPSH
+765 LQQSLNPRQARPS
-779 SLTGAAR
+779 STLTGASI

>member
-13 TAFTIPLIIHLL
+13 TAFTIPLLIHLL
-25 NRSKYMTVDW
+25 NRSKYMTIDW

-51 VQWKQLLLL
+51 IQWKQLLLL
-60 LVRCLIPVL
+60 LVRCLIPIL

-82 KNSADASPVSLAIL
+82 KNSADASPLSLAIL
-96 VDDSLSMYT
+96 IDDSLSMYT
-105 LSQGQSALQ
+105 LSPSQSALQ
-114 PVPAD
+114 SA
-119 QASNESIRTGSSS
+119 QANQATNEPNRLGSSS
-132 SRILQAVAHVR
+132 SRILQAVAQVR
-143 SVLEGLPAGSEA
+143 TVLEGLPAGSEA

-170 QPASLL
+170 QPAALL
-176 KMKLAELIENRAKK
+176 KMKLAELIESRAKK
-190 NEIAGSTDLSEA
+190 NETAGTTDLSEA

-217 RHLLVLSDFQ
+217 RHLVVLSDFQ

-234 TQDIARDLATAF
+234 TQDLARDLATAF
-246 SNRSVPIK
+246 SNRSVPIE
-254 WSFFQVGRSDSQDVA
+254 WSFFQVGKADSQTD
-269 ASNSASNLA
+269 AS

-285 LAIDSIPSHITPQ
+285 LGIDSIPSHVTPQ

-332 VSVSASSTATIRFQW
+332 VSVSANSTATIRFQW
-347 SPKNTGDSILK
+347 SPKIAGDSILK

-365 STPQDHSLTNVIR
+365 STPQDHALTNVIR

-399 ESDFIRLALTPFS
+399 ESDFVRLALTPFS

-432 NEDALRTCEAV
+432 NEEALRTCEAV
-443 VCCNVPDFSADERKW
+443 ICCNVPDFSNDERKW

-481 LNAWEPLSE
+481 FNAWEPLSQ
-490 GGLKIGKLSHRI
+490 GGLRIGKLSPRI

-514 PFELSRASLDALK
+514 PFELSRASLDALR

-549 FADGMPFIMKT
+549 FADGLPFLIKT
-560 NIGSGKVYWMMSSG
+560 TIGSGKVYWMMSSG

-597 LLHWRSG
+597 ILHWRSG

-613 WFEDLSAVTG
+613 WFENLSAMTG
-623 KTNPLSNEVAS
+623 KTNPLSNDVAS

-642 TVQLPATATRDVPL
+642 TVQLPAASTRDVPL
-656 NEKATDGKEPIL
+656 NEKDTAGNEPIL

-681 IAQSTFGDR
+681 IAQSTLGDR
-690 RINAAVVLPSKDRK
+690 RINTAVVLSSKDRK
-704 VELARTLMSSD
+704 VELGRALMSGD
-715 ELEVFAKDA
+715 ELEAFAKDA

-740 SNASGKEIWTWFWL
+740 SNPAGKEIWTWFWL
-754 GLLVLFLAEMF
+754 GLLILFLAEMF
-765 LQQSLNPRQVRPSH
+765 LQQSLNPRQARPS
-779 SLTGAAR
+779 STLTGASI

>member
-13 TAFTIPLIIHLL
+13 TAFTIPLLIHLL
-25 NRSKYMTVDW
+25 NRSKYMTIDW

-51 VQWKQLLLL
+51 IQWKQLLLL
-60 LVRCLIPVL
+60 LVRCLIPIL

-82 KNSADASPVSLAIL
+82 KNSADASPLSLAIL
-96 VDDSLSMYT
+96 IDDSLSMYT
-105 LSQGQSALQ
+105 LSPSQSALQ
-114 PVPAD
+114 SA
-119 QASNESIRTGSSS
+119 QANQATNEPNRLGSSS
-132 SRILQAVAHVR
+132 SRILQAVAQVR
-143 SVLEGLPAGSEA
+143 TVLEGLPTGSEA

-170 QPASLL
+170 QPAALL
-176 KMKLAELIENRAKK
+176 KMKLAELIESRAKK
-190 NEIAGSTDLSEA
+190 NETAGTTDLSEA

-234 TQDIARDLATAF
+234 TQDLARDLATAF
-246 SNRSVPIK
+246 SNRSVPIE
-254 WSFFQVGRSDSQDVA
+254 WSFIQVGKADSQTD
-269 ASNSASNLA
+269 ASSNLTGNLTG
-278 SNADIAL
+278 NADIAL
-285 LAIDSIPSHITPQ
+285 LGIDSIPSHVTPQ

-332 VSVSASSTATIRFQW
+332 VSVSANSTATIRFQW
-347 SPKNTGDSILK
+347 SPKIAGDSILK

-365 STPQDHSLTNVIR
+365 STPQDHALTNVIR

-432 NEDALRTCEAV
+432 NEEALRTCEAV
-443 VCCNVPDFSADERKW
+443 ICCNVPDFSNDERKW

-481 LNAWEPLSE
+481 LNAWEPLSQ
-490 GGLKIGKLSHRI
+490 GGLRIGKLSPRI

-514 PFELSRASLDALK
+514 PFELSRASLDALR

-549 FADGMPFIMKT
+549 FADGLPFLIKT
-560 NIGSGKVYWMMSSG
+560 TIGSGKVYWMMS
-574 DDDDSNLPALPVY
+574 
-587 LPLVQKLMTS
+587 VQKLMTS
-597 LLHWRSG
+597 ILHWRSG

-613 WFEDLSAVTG
+613 WFENLSAMTG
-623 KTNPLSNEVAS
+623 KTNPLSNDVAS

-642 TVQLPATATRDVPL
+642 TVQLPAASTRDVPL
-656 NEKATDGKEPIL
+656 NEKDTAGNEPVL

-681 IAQSTFGDR
+681 IAQSTLGDR
-690 RINAAVVLPSKDRK
+690 RINTAVVLSSKDRK
-704 VELARTLMSSD
+704 VELGRALMSGD
-715 ELEVFAKDA
+715 ELEAFAKDA

-740 SNASGKEIWTWFWL
+740 SNPAGKEIWTWFWL
-754 GLLVLFLAEMF
+754 GLLILFLAEMF
-765 LQQSLNPRQVRPSH
+765 LQQSLNPRQARPS
-779 SLTGAAR
+779 STLTGASI

>member
-13 TAFTIPLIIHLL
+13 TAFTIPLLIHLL
-25 NRSKYMTVDW
+25 NRSKYMTIDW

-60 LVRCLIPVL
+60 LVRCLIPIL

-82 KNSADASPVSLAIL
+82 KNSADASPLSLAIL
-96 VDDSLSMYT
+96 IDDSLSMYT
-105 LSQGQSALQ
+105 LSPSQSALQ
-114 PVPAD
+114 SA
-119 QASNESIRTGSSS
+119 QANQATNEPNRLGSSS
-132 SRILQAVAHVR
+132 SRILQAVAQVR
-143 SVLEGLPAGSEA
+143 TVLEGLPAGSEA

-170 QPASLL
+170 QPAALL
-176 KMKLAELIENRAKK
+176 KMKLAELIESRAKK
-190 NEIAGSTDLSEA
+190 NETAGTTDLSEA
-202 VTLATQWLDQGTNSK
+202 VTLATQWLDQGINSK

-234 TQDIARDLATAF
+234 TQDLARDLATAF
-246 SNRSVPIK
+246 SNRSVPIE
-254 WSFFQVGRSDSQDVA
+254 WSFFQVGKADSQTD
-269 ASNSASNLA
+269 AS

-285 LAIDSIPSHITPQ
+285 LGIDSIPSHVTPQ

-332 VSVSASSTATIRFQW
+332 VSVSANSTATIRFQW
-347 SPKNTGDSILK
+347 SPKIAGDSILK

-365 STPQDHSLTNVIR
+365 STPQDHALTNVIR

-432 NEDALRTCEAV
+432 NEEALRTCEAV
-443 VCCNVPDFSADERKW
+443 ICCNVPDFSNDERKW

-481 LNAWEPLSE
+481 LNAWEPLSQ
-490 GGLKIGKLSHRI
+490 GGLRIGKLSPRI

-514 PFELSRASLDALK
+514 PFELSRASLDALR

-549 FADGMPFIMKT
+549 FADGLPFLIKT
-560 NIGSGKVYWMMSSG
+560 TIGSGKVYWMMSSG

-597 LLHWRSG
+597 ILHWRSG

-613 WFEDLSAVTG
+613 WFENLSAMTG
-623 KTNPLSNEVAS
+623 KTNPLSNDVAS

-642 TVQLPATATRDVPL
+642 TVQLPAASTRDVPL
-656 NEKATDGKEPIL
+656 DVKDTAGNEPIL

-681 IAQSTFGDR
+681 IAQSTLGDR
-690 RINAAVVLPSKDRK
+690 RINTAVVLSSKDRK
-704 VELARTLMSSD
+704 VELGRALMSGD
-715 ELEVFAKDA
+715 ELEAFAKDA

-740 SNASGKEIWTWFWL
+740 SNPAGKEIWTWFWL
-754 GLLVLFLAEMF
+754 GLLILFLAEMF
-765 LQQSLNPRQVRPSH
+765 LQQSLNPRQARPS
-779 SLTGAAR
+779 STLTGASI